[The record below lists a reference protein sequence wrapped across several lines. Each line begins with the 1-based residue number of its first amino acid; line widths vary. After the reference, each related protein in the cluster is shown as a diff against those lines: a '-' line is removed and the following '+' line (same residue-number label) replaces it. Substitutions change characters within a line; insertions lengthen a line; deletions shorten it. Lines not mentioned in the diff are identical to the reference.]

1 MEEYAHHYLVSF
13 YVDNELYQTVRVKEG
28 ETVGDIIEAPTKDDY
43 NFVGWQT
50 SDGVA
55 FDLNATVINSS
66 LDVYAKFELKSKP
79 VTSEDEAS
87 LNVTDTKDPTKDY
100 FLVIGWY
107 GKTKTSGLDADLMKH
122 FYLNKGLFWRYLDLY
137 DLHYDVIICI
147 SFLYSN
153 VKGEKIMEDNLKK
166 HYEWKGK
173 IEIKPRVDVF
183 SKESLSMAY
192 TPGVAEACMK
202 IHENKDE
209 SFNLTRRW
217 NVVPVITDGTAVLGL
232 GDIGP
237 EAGMPVME
245 GKCALF
251 KAYGDVD
258 AIPLCIRS
266 KDSEEIIKTI
276 ELLAGSFGGINLE
289 DIAAPRCFEIEKRLK
304 EDLDIPV
311 FHDDQHGTAIVT
323 LAALINALKLAKK
336 DIADIKIV
344 INGAGAAGVAIAKLL
359 LSYGAKHIICCD
371 SKGIIKKGDPRLN
384 ESKKGLAEVTNLELL
399 DGKLEDAMKNS
410 DVFIGVSVAH
420 CVTKDM
426 VRSMNKDPILF
437 TCANP
442 IPEILPEESYEAG
455 AFIVG
460 TGSSEYP
467 NQINNVLVFPGLFRG
482 AIDAKA
488 NTVNLEM
495 MKAAAL
501 GIASCVKDNELNRN
515 YILPVAWDKVA
526 HLKVADEVKKAA
538 IRTGAIRK

>member
-1 MEEYAHHYLVSF
+1 MSGKP
-13 YVDNELYQTVRVKEG
+13 D
-28 ETVGDIIEAPTKDDY
+28 
-43 NFVGWQT
+43 
-50 SDGVA
+50 
-55 FDLNATVINSS
+55 
-66 LDVYAKFELKSKP
+66 YAKL
-79 VTSEDEAS
+79 S
-87 LNVTDTKDPTKDY
+87 LE
-100 FLVIGWY
+100 
-107 GKTKTSGLDADLMKH
+107 MH
-122 FYLNKGLFWRYLDLY
+122 R
-137 DLHYDVIICI
+137 
-147 SFLYSN
+147 
-153 VKGEKIMEDNLKK
+153 NLR
-166 HYEWKGK
+166 GK
-173 IEIKPRVDVF
+173 IETHVRCKCDDANDL
-183 SKESLSMAY
+183 SLAY
-192 TPGVAEACMK
+192 TPGVAQPCLEIQK
-202 IHENKDE
+202 NNDL
-209 SFNLTRRW
+209 SYVLTRRW
-217 NVVPVITDGTAVLGL
+217 NTVAVVTDGTAVLGL

-266 KDSEEIIKTI
+266 KDTEEIIRTI

-289 DIAAPRCFEIEKRLK
+289 DIGAPRCFEIERRLK

-336 DIADIKIV
+336 DIKDLKIV

-359 LSYGAKHIICCD
+359 LSYGAKNIICCD

-384 ESKKGLAEVTNLELL
+384 ESKRELAELTNLEGKE
-399 DGKLEDAMKNS
+399 GKLADAMVGS
-410 DVFIGVSVAH
+410 DVFIGVSVAN

-426 VRSMNKDPILF
+426 VKSMNKDPILF

-442 IPEILPEESYEAG
+442 IPEILPSDSLEAG

-460 TGSSEYP
+460 TGSSQYP

-501 GIASCVKDNELNRN
+501 GIASCVSEDELKRD
-515 YILPVAWDKVA
+515 YILPYAWDKRA
-526 HLKVADEVKKAA
+526 HEKVAEAVKEAA